1 MPLAGRLCII
11 TMYISANPECQ
22 AAARGILMPIFD
34 KSSESS
40 VTRAIISQFAR
51 DMEDFAETDVII
63 IGGGPSGLMAA
74 HDLAKKKVK
83 VLVVER
89 NNYLGGGF
97 WIGGFLMNTL
107 TIRAPAQKVLD
118 ELDIAYKQYEKGLYV
133 TSGPLACSK
142 LIAAACEA
150 GASILNMTMFDDLVL
165 REKNRVAGAVINWT
179 PVSMLPRQISCV
191 DPVALES
198 KLVIDATGHDA
209 CVVKKLEERG
219 LIKTPGFGAMWIEK
233 SEDAVVEHSGF
244 AHPGL
249 IVIGM
254 AVSTTFGLPRMG
266 PTFGSMLLSGR
277 RGAEVAYDHLKKK
290 GR

>member
-1 MPLAGRLCII
+1 
-11 TMYISANPECQ
+11 
-22 AAARGILMPIFD
+22 MPIFE

-40 VTRAIISQFAR
+40 VTRAIISQFAKEM
-51 DMEDFAETDVII
+51 DGFADTDVIV

-74 HDLAKKKVK
+74 RDLALKKVR

-97 WIGGFLMNTL
+97 WIGGFLMNTI
-107 TIRAPAQKVLD
+107 TVRAPAQKVLD
-118 ELDIAYKQYEKGLYV
+118 ELDVKYKMYEKGLYM
-133 TSGPLACSK
+133 TPGPLACSK
-142 LIAAACEA
+142 LIASACEA
-150 GASILNMTMFDDLVL
+150 GVSILNMVSFDDVVL
-165 REKNRVAGAVINWT
+165 REKNRVAGTVVNWT
-179 PVSMLPRQISCV
+179 PVGALPRQITCV

-209 CVVKKLEERG
+209 MVVKKLEERG

-233 SEDAVVEHSGF
+233 SEDAVVEHTGF
-244 AHPGL
+244 CHPGL
-249 IVIGM
+249 IVTGM

-277 RGAEVAYDHLKKK
+277 KGAKVAYEHLK